1 MVIYTDESA
10 VVKVCQWTAL
20 MDIKY
25 TDQQIAELINERKVL
40 PDDWRTQLDKNNSLY
55 IIGELGNRFRL
66 ITNLNEKYPSDF
78 SVILAVINPKTGAAF
93 RILRYNGMPKRPHNN
108 RIEKQKIYGYH
119 IHSATERYQERG
131 YDEETYAEET
141 DRYNNL
147 EGALRCL
154 IQDANFELPAQL
166 ELKLF

>member
-1 MVIYTDESA
+1 
-10 VVKVCQWTAL
+10 

-40 PDDWRTQLDKNNSLY
+40 PDDWRIQLDKNNNVY
-55 IIGELGNRFRL
+55 VIGDSGNRFRI

-78 SVILAVINPKTGAAF
+78 SVILAVIDPRTGAVF
-93 RILRYNGMPKRPHNN
+93 RVLRYNGMPKRPHNN
-108 RIEKQKIYGYH
+108 KIEKQKIYGYH

-141 DRYNNL
+141 DRYSNL
-147 EGALRCL
+147 EGALQCL
-154 IQDANFELPAQL
+154 IQDANFELPSQL
-166 ELKLF
+166 ELRLF

>member
-1 MVIYTDESA
+1 
-10 VVKVCQWTAL
+10 

-40 PDDWRTQLDKNNSLY
+40 PDDWRTQLNNNNSLY
-55 IIGELGNRFRL
+55 IIGKNGTRFRI
-66 ITNLNEKYPSDF
+66 ITNLNKKYPSDF
-78 SVILAVINPKTGAAF
+78 SVILAVIDPKTGVAF
-93 RILRYNGMPKRPHNN
+93 RVLRYNGMPKRPHNN
-108 RIEKQKIYGYH
+108 KIEKQKIYGYH

-131 YDEETYAEET
+131 YDEETYVEET

-147 EGALRCL
+147 EGALQCL

-166 ELKLF
+166 ELELL

>member
-1 MVIYTDESA
+1 
-10 VVKVCQWTAL
+10 

-25 TDQQIAELINERKVL
+25 TDQQIAELIDERKVL
-40 PDDWRTQLDKNNSLY
+40 PGDWRTQLDKNNSLY

-147 EGALRCL
+147 EGALCCL

>member
-1 MVIYTDESA
+1 
-10 VVKVCQWTAL
+10 

-40 PDDWRTQLDKNNSLY
+40 PDDWRIQLDKNDSLY
-55 IIGELGNRFRL
+55 IIGERGNRFRI
-66 ITNLNEKYPSDF
+66 ITNLNTKYPSDF
-78 SVILAVINPKTGAAF
+78 SVILAVVNPKKGADF
-93 RILRYNGMPKRPHNN
+93 RIRRYNGMHKRPHNN
-108 RIEKQKIYGYH
+108 KIEKQKIYGYH

-131 YDEETYAEET
+131 YDEEAYAEKT

-147 EGALRCL
+147 KGALHCL

>member
-1 MVIYTDESA
+1 
-10 VVKVCQWTAL
+10 

-40 PDDWRTQLDKNNSLY
+40 PDDWRIQLDKNDSLY
-55 IIGELGNRFRL
+55 IIGERGNRFRI
-66 ITNLNEKYPSDF
+66 ITNLNKKYPSDF
-78 SVILAVINPKTGAAF
+78 SVILAVVNPKKGADF
-93 RILRYNGMPKRPHNN
+93 RIRRYNGMHKRPHNN
-108 RIEKQKIYGYH
+108 KIEKQKIYGYH

-131 YDEETYAEET
+131 YDEEAYAEKT

-147 EGALRCL
+147 KGALHCL